1 MKRLSQL
8 KPGETSKIIEIPLN
22 LNFLLERGFYPEESI
37 SVVSYSPQRD
47 KLVVDVSGSTWAL
60 ETKLCDLIIVK

>member
-22 LNFLLERGFYPEESI
+22 STFLLERGFYPEESI
-37 SVVSYSPQRD
+37 SVVSSPQRD

-60 ETKLCDLIIVK
+60 ETKLCDLIIVQ